1 MLGEPQN
8 RFFKNPVQINRGK
21 VWFLMKRKSKIHISC
36 WLCYTVSH
44 NCRHTTSGSSG
55 CTAVTISKGA
65 AKWFPSTLGIDLLL
79 LIEDTNSTANCL
91 FTFHLHLFFA

>member
-1 MLGEPQN
+1 
-8 RFFKNPVQINRGK
+8 
-21 VWFLMKRKSKIHISC
+21 MKQKLNIHTSC
-36 WLCYTVSH
+36 WPVGYTVIH

-91 FTFHLHLFFA
+91 FTFHLHLFFASYYVA

>member
-1 MLGEPQN
+1 ML
-8 RFFKNPVQINRGK
+8 
-21 VWFLMKRKSKIHISC
+21 
-36 WLCYTVSH
+36 H
-44 NCRHTTSGSSG
+44 NCRHTTSGSG

-91 FTFHLHLFFA
+91 FTFHLHLFFLLTSLIYFNYSLLYHKLRFIYSEKAKN